1 MGKLEIKIYK
11 VKCGDCFY
19 IRYISDKKVINI
31 FIDAGYAGTY
41 KKTFRND
48 VKDIIKNGEKIDL
61 FVITHIDQD
70 HIKGMTP
77 FIKEFGIDIIEELW
91 FNHPEKFEVRE
102 SNTEINVS
110 VKQGINLRDY
120 FQSRGRN
127 ITKVMAM
134 NEFTLFE
141 SIKFQILSPNQ
152 KALNK
157 FQNDW
162 EAEERQEIEKKQKR
176 QIEIDVSST
185 SNDYNKS
192 VDELISTPFN
202 EDDDSYN
209 GSSIAFLLSVG
220 KFQALFCADAHPSII
235 YESLERLRYT
245 KTNPLKIDFLKVSHH
260 GSKKNLSN
268 ELLSVLNC
276 QNFVFSANGIN
287 RDNLPNKETLAR
299 IVKDISRNQEERLYL
314 YFNDDNQTLQNIRT
328 LEEEKLYNFECKYAQ
343 SNTNHLK
350 ISYDG
355 NVLQI
360 E

>member
-1 MGKLEIKIYK
+1 M
-11 VKCGDCFY
+11 
-19 IRYISDKKVINI
+19 
-31 FIDAGYAGTY
+31 
-41 KKTFRND
+41 
-48 VKDIIKNGEKIDL
+48 
-61 FVITHIDQD
+61 
-70 HIKGMTP
+70 
-77 FIKEFGIDIIEELW
+77 W
-91 FNHPEKFEVRE
+91 FNHPEKFEIRE

-110 VKQGINLRDY
+110 VRQGINLRDY

-127 ITKVMAM
+127 VTKVMSM
-134 NEFTLFE
+134 NEITLSE

-162 EAEERQEIEKKQKR
+162 EAKERQEIEKKQKR

-192 VDELISTPFN
+192 IDELISTPFN
-202 EDDDSYN
+202 EDDEPYN
-209 GSSIAFLLSVG
+209 GSSIAFILNVG
-220 KFQALFCADAHPSII
+220 GFQALFCADAHPSII
-235 YESLERLRYT
+235 CESLEKLGYET
-245 KTNPLKIDFLKVSHH
+245 TNPLKIDFLKVPHH
-260 GSKKNLSN
+260 GSKRNLSN
-268 ELLSVLNC
+268 ELLSVLDC

-299 IVKDISRNQEERLYL
+299 IVKRISRNQEEKLYL
-314 YFNDDNQTLQNIRT
+314 YFNYDNQTLQSIRT
-328 LEEEKLYNFECKYAQ
+328 SDEQKLYNFDCKYAQ

-350 ISYDG
+350 INYNG